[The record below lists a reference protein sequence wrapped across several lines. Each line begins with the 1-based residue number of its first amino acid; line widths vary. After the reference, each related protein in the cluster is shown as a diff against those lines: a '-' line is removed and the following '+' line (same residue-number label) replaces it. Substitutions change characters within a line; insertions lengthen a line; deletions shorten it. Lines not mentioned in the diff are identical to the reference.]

1 MSLSQ
6 RLGEYVAAAFTGIWI
21 VSHEHP
27 DALAEIARLCHDRQW
42 ALASWDVDRGL
53 VTSGQAAAATTTGD
67 PVAAIR
73 AINALASPDSSAL
86 LVLPNFHRFCQS
98 AEVVQ
103 ALAHQ
108 IQQGKTNRSFII
120 VLSPVVQIPVELE
133 KHFVVIEHDLPDRQ
147 QLQQIATS
155 IATEEGELPQ
165 GQDLDR
171 LLDASAGLTRFE
183 AEGAFSLSLVREQQL
198 VPQTVWELKEGML
211 KKSGLLQLHRGSESF
226 ADLGGLEALKGFC
239 ARALSA
245 AKRGGPARARGVM
258 LLSPPGCGKSAFAK
272 ALGNET
278 GRPTLILDVGSLMGS
293 LVGQTEERTRQA
305 LRVVDAMSPCILFLD
320 EVEKALAG
328 AASSGST
335 DSGVSAR
342 MFGAFLTWLSDH
354 TSDVFV
360 VCTSNDIGKLP
371 PEFARAERF
380 DGIFFLDT
388 PGSAEK
394 AAIWP
399 IHLKRYGLSVS
410 GANARPDDREWT
422 GAEIQSCCR
431 LAALLDLPL
440 KDAAKNVVPVA
451 ITAAESVER
460 LRAWAAGRCLDASHP
475 GVYTRGAATAV
486 PTSTGRRVARPAS
499 N

>member
-1 MSLSQ
+1 MK
-6 RLGEYVAAAFTGIWI
+6 VASTVRRRTAEK
-21 VSHEHP
+21 V
-27 DALAEIARLCHDRQW
+27 LAT
-42 ALASWDVDRGL
+42 AS
-53 VTSGQAAAATTTGD
+53 
-67 PVAAIR
+67 
-73 AINALASPDSSAL
+73 NSPA
-86 LVLPNFHRFCQS
+86 VYPTQN
-98 AEVVQ
+98 
-103 ALAHQ
+103 
-108 IQQGKTNRSFII
+108 
-120 VLSPVVQIPVELE
+120 
-133 KHFVVIEHDLPDRQ
+133 
-147 QLQQIATS
+147 
-155 IATEEGELPQ
+155 
-165 GQDLDR
+165 
-171 LLDASAGLTRFE
+171 TR
-183 AEGAFSLSLVREQQL
+183 
-198 VPQTVWELKEGML
+198 T
-211 KKSGLLQLHRGSESF
+211 
-226 ADLGGLEALKGFC
+226 
-239 ARALSA
+239 
-245 AKRGGPARARGVM
+245 
-258 LLSPPGCGKSAFAK
+258 
-272 ALGNET
+272 
-278 GRPTLILDVGSLMGS
+278 
-293 LVGQTEERTRQA
+293 A
-305 LRVVDAMSPCILFLD
+305 LRIVDAMSPCILFID

-328 AASSGST
+328 LASSGQT

-342 MFGAFLTWLSDH
+342 LFGTFLSWLSDH

-360 VCTSNDIGKLP
+360 VCTANDVSKLP
-371 PEFARAERF
+371 PEFGRAERF